1 MKVRT
6 DIKTG
11 RGLGDTVAD
20 LAHITGMDKVAQ
32 FYERVTGKSCGCDQR
47 RETLNQVLPLP
58 KSDA

>member
-6 DIKTG
+6 DTKAG

-20 LAHITGMDKVAQ
+20 LAHITGLDKVAQ

-47 RETLNQVLPLP
+47 RETLNSILPMQ